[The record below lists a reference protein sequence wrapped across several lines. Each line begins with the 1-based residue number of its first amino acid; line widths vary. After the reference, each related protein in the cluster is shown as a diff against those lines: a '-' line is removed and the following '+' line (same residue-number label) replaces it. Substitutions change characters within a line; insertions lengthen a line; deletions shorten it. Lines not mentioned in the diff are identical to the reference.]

1 MIISWLRKNIGI
13 IISVIGLALL
23 IILTFGDMGE
33 LFTEEYWKNVGGNLS
48 SITALTMGL
57 VMVQVA
63 IKQGV
68 SEQALSAGLNTENT
82 KNKYIEH
89 KGILERN
96 REKSIY
102 LPYFLT
108 MRNKRE
114 TDRRKKEFLIDNN
127 FTSEQ
132 MLRLSKNKRLI
143 RKYDAIKTNV
153 TADSIK
159 WSTTDIVYNKHG
171 RIEKLN
177 EFRRKRTIRAIA
189 IAILTMLG
197 STLIAGGLFLD
208 VADIPFWQKLVKF
221 MSYLITMAIMVVF
234 DITKNYEK
242 GAFSVP
248 NELDEVNNI
257 WKEFELWIIP
267 EEIKKEVE
275 KDYLI
280 LSSLTGKSV
289 DDAEEKGDVDVKR
302 EDTIDT
308 RTDIQE
314 ESEEVEAV

>member
-82 KNKYIEH
+82 KTKYIEH

-127 FTSEQ
+127 FTNEQ

-308 RTDIQE
+308 GTDIQE